1 MRKYSLLLSHIL
13 IFFLAV
19 LFAGCGSK
27 SGRFKISGKFLNLN
41 QGEFYVYS
49 PDGAIDGMDTIKVQG
64 GRFSYD
70 IACHKEGTLIIVFPN
85 FSQQPVFTKPGG
97 SVDISGDASHIK
109 EMKVEGTKDNE
120 LMTKFRKATSQ
131 STPPDVI
138 AAARRFVADNPD
150 SYVCTYII
158 RNFFIETASPD
169 YASAAK
175 LTAEALKAQP
185 GNGYLLRIGQSVKN
199 LGRVSAGKPLPAFKT
214 VAADGS
220 STGSGALSAAPVAV
234 VYVWAS
240 WNFNSLDM
248 QRSLKDYKRRY
259 GSRLALMGI
268 NMDADKAV
276 CQRNMKADSITW
288 PTVSDGRLFDGSAAR
303 SLGVTYVPDN
313 IVLQHG
319 RVVAGHLPA
328 SQLREQLDRLLR

>member
-1 MRKYSLLLSHIL
+1 M
-13 IFFLAV
+13 
-19 LFAGCGSK
+19 
-27 SGRFKISGKFLNLN
+27 
-41 QGEFYVYS
+41 
-49 PDGAIDGMDTIKVQG
+49 
-64 GRFSYD
+64 
-70 IACHKEGTLIIVFPN
+70 
-85 FSQQPVFTKPGG
+85 
-97 SVDISGDASHIK
+97 
-109 EMKVEGTKDNE
+109 
-120 LMTKFRKATSQ
+120 
-131 STPPDVI
+131 
-138 AAARRFVADNPD
+138 
-150 SYVCTYII
+150 
-158 RNFFIETASPD
+158 
-169 YASAAK
+169 
-175 LTAEALKAQP
+175 
-185 GNGYLLRIGQSVKN
+185 KN

-276 CQRNMKADSITW
+276 CLRNMKADSITW

-328 SQLREQLDRLLR
+328 SQLGEQLDRLLR

>member
-1 MRKYSLLLSHIL
+1 M
-13 IFFLAV
+13 
-19 LFAGCGSK
+19 
-27 SGRFKISGKFLNLN
+27 
-41 QGEFYVYS
+41 YS

-185 GNGYLLRIGQSVKN
+185 GNGYLLRIGQSVKT
-199 LGRVSAGKPLPAFKT
+199 LAVCRPASHCRRSRPLPPT
-214 VAADGS
+214 AA
-220 STGSGALSAAPVAV
+220 AQAAEH
-234 VYVWAS
+234 
-240 WNFNSLDM
+240 
-248 QRSLKDYKRRY
+248 
-259 GSRLALMGI
+259 
-268 NMDADKAV
+268 
-276 CQRNMKADSITW
+276 C
-288 PTVSDGRLFDGSAAR
+288 
-303 SLGVTYVPDN
+303 
-313 IVLQHG
+313 LQHLLLWCMYG
-319 RVVAGHLPA
+319 QAGISTALTCSA
-328 SQLREQLDRLLR
+328 R